1 METRVNSEVTAA
13 SHEDAVDVQTGCDA
27 RNQIASMEKENSE
40 VMRQETDTFPSPED
54 ENLTRKEVKLSNVM
68 EDRENVT
75 NSDENE
81 VGGSIATKK
90 DDNISPRLNVLNNST
105 ATEFENAEVS
115 SPRDEE
121 SKTEKEIL
129 EADVLNMKESK
140 DGETVLSVQKGL
152 DTSAVNTLDNVV
164 NKRTCEGSAVGK
176 FIIHYI
182 FSFHI

>member
-1 METRVNSEVTAA
+1 MNSEVTAA

-40 VMRQETDTFPSPED
+40 VVRQETDTFPSPED
-54 ENLTRKEVKLSNVM
+54 ENLTRKEVKLSNDM
-68 EDRENVT
+68 EDSENVT

-81 VGGSIATKK
+81 VGGSVATKK

-115 SPRDEE
+115 SSRDEE
-121 SKTEKEIL
+121 SKTDRKEIV

-164 NKRTCEGSAVGK
+164 NKQTCEGSAVGK
-176 FIIHYI
+176 FIIHYM
-182 FSFHI
+182 FSYHI